1 MYLPRSLISKL
12 YSHLQNTRHPLSPAV
27 LILVALEPDALCACR
42 ILTRLLK
49 HDYIPHKIQPVAG
62 YNDLEKA
69 GRELVVPMMES
80 QGGSGGVVIC
90 LGVGGMVDLGP
101 LLGLEPE
108 GEESPYSGVEVW
120 VFDAHRPWNLANV
133 FGGFP
138 LEPANQV
145 SSSYQSRSPAGITG
159 GAINRSYNSG
169 KGGIVVFDD
178 GDIEGDLMTERDAY
192 LALLDMPD
200 IEEQGDEG
208 SSEDEDEDE
217 DDHADSGQES
227 AHAGQKRKSLN
238 EDESSDDD
246 EERPRQRRRS
256 NSSSSIASSP
266 RRPKPRGLLSIRDT
280 AVLSSDPV
288 EPPSGAQPP
297 PKVSARTLRKRLLR
311 MRQDKEAVLHQYYR
325 MGSSF
330 AEPISSMMY
339 SLASEL
345 GRDDNDLLWLAI
357 VGVTSMELYGRSS
370 AGVAAPVRS
379 GGVGK
384 PSGWFGVRGARLRQ
398 LLRDEVRRLNPPEVT
413 NGKVAPE
420 NNGIIP
426 TTARN
431 PEDTGIRL
439 SPEPRFLLIRHWSL
453 YDSMLHSPYL
463 FSRLRTW
470 SEAGIKRLHKL
481 LAKMGVSLAQCK
493 QSYTHMDMML
503 KRELRAK
510 LLKYGSLYN
519 LDEMVP
525 AVDTDGKDR
534 AGAKD
539 GWGFVRSWGWRA
551 TLSAQD
557 VGVVIGALL
566 EVGQHAQALEA
577 TNAGPSQVTREMEDE
592 AELAAQGE
600 EYIGRFW
607 EAYDALED
615 IDALKAGLPT
625 AQFLHR
631 AIYRTGTSLINKKQI
646 KHLRAFRMCVVKDGP
661 DVALFTHPAALT
673 KLALWI
679 GEALA
684 EQEKESHGKLSHGG
698 RGTPLVVASL
708 NEKRGVYIVV
718 GTGGGGGPDSVFMN
732 KATKQ
737 ERQSNKEAKAT
748 KKEEARKAKE
758 KIREEKRAARPAAN
772 QGNDDND
779 DDDELE
785 TESEGSD
792 SSESEDDS
800 DDEDA
805 ENDKGY
811 GLNKFGNAFQEVVS
825 ETSARVRIDSF
836 EHSVVEVK
844 KEDLGGFLESLS
856 EKAVVG

>member
-12 YSHLQNTRHPLSPAV
+12 YSRLQNTRHPLSPAV

-62 YNDLEKA
+62 YNDLEKV
-69 GRELVVPMMES
+69 GKELVVPMMES
-80 QGGSGGVVIC
+80 RGGSGGVVVC

-101 LLGLEPE
+101 MLGLEPE
-108 GEESPYSGVEVW
+108 GEESPYSGVEIW
-120 VFDAHRPWNLANV
+120 VLDAHRPWNLANI

-145 SSSYQSRSPAGITG
+145 SSSYQSRSPTGVTG
-159 GAINRSYNSG
+159 GAINRAYNSA

-200 IEEQGDEG
+200 IEEQDDEG
-208 SSEDEDEDE
+208 SSEDEDEDNHP
-217 DDHADSGQES
+217 DFDQEA

-238 EDESSDDD
+238 EHDSTD
-246 EERPRQRRRS
+246 EEESRPRQRRRS
-256 NSSSSIASSP
+256 NSSSSIVGTP
-266 RRPKPRGLLSIRDT
+266 RRPEHRGLLSIRD
-280 AVLSSDPV
+280 ADPGLSSDPV

-297 PKVSARTLRKRLLR
+297 PTVSARTLRKRLLR
-311 MRQDKEAVLHQYYR
+311 MRREKEAVLHQYYR

-330 AEPISSMMY
+330 SEPISSMMY

-370 AGVAAPVRS
+370 AGVAAPVQS
-379 GGVGK
+379 GGSGR

-413 NGKVAPE
+413 NGRVVPE
-420 NNGIIP
+420 NTGVIP

-463 FSRLRTW
+463 FSRLKTW
-470 SEAGIKRLHKL
+470 SETGIKRLHKL

-519 LDEMVP
+519 LEEMVP

-566 EVGQHAQALEA
+566 EVGKHAQVLE
-577 TNAGPSQVTREMEDE
+577 TGNSGPSQVTREMEDE
-592 AELAAQGE
+592 LELAAQGE
-600 EYIGRFW
+600 EYVGRFW
-607 EAYDALED
+607 EAYDALEN

-631 AIYRTGTSLINKKQI
+631 AIYRTGTSLINKKHI

-684 EQEKESHGKLSHGG
+684 EQEKESQGKLSQGG

-718 GTGGGGGPDSVFMN
+718 GTGGGGGPDTVFMN

-737 ERQSNKEAKAT
+737 ERHSNKEAKAT
-748 KKEEARKAKE
+748 KKEEARKVKE
-758 KIREEKRAARPAAN
+758 KIKEEKRAARQAAN
-772 QGNDDND
+772 QGGND

-785 TESEGSD
+785 TESEASE

-800 DDEDA
+800 DDDDA
-805 ENDKGY
+805 ENDRGY

-856 EKAVVG
+856 VKAVVG